1 MSDNRGYNIQVNLSN
16 LATSLTEENNK
27 IRQVI
32 RIDRLEKY
40 MGKLNRQFFSR
51 IG

>member
-16 LATSLTEENNK
+16 LTEENDQ

-32 RIDRLEKY
+32 GIERLEKY
-40 MGKLNRQFFSR
+40 MGKFNRQFFSR